1 MPKKLTKEE
10 KGKLYAKEMLAN
22 LRANVLEDQLSD
34 QEKANFYTDGLLE
47 ETLKEIKRIII
58 LNLKMVS
65 HKQHFC
71 NK

>member
-22 LRANVLEDQLSD
+22 LKANVLEDHLSD

-47 ETLKEIKRIII
+47 ETLKEIK
-58 LNLKMVS
+58 KT
-65 HKQHFC
+65 
-71 NK
+71 NKKNK